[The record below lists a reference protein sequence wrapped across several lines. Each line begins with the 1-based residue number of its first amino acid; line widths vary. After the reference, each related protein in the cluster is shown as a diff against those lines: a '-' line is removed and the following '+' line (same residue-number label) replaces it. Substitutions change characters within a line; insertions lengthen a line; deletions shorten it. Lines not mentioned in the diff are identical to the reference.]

1 MKRLLSLMLVV
12 IAIINSAFSVSAEP
26 ETEEPIG
33 TEIIEE
39 YLYTDYI
46 SSDLSISNK
55 TATCASIVYGS
66 PPNATKI
73 VITQTL
79 QKKNGLS
86 WTDVKSWTKTFNSW
100 LAMYN
105 TSKSSLSSG
114 TYRLNHQTKIFYNTV
129 TPSYGTRLNIKGNAG
144 YYGASVSGGWTP

>member
-1 MKRLLSLMLVV
+1 MMKRLLSLILVV
-12 IAIINSAFSVSAEP
+12 IAIINSVFSVSAEP

-55 TATCASIVYGS
+55 TATCASVVRGS

-79 QKKNGLS
+79 QKKNGSS

-100 LAMYN
+100 MAMYN

-114 TYRLNHQTKIFYNTV
+114 TYRLRTFVKVYSGNYYEMITV
-129 TPSYGTRLNIKGNAG
+129 YSMT
-144 YYGASVSGGWTP
+144 ASC